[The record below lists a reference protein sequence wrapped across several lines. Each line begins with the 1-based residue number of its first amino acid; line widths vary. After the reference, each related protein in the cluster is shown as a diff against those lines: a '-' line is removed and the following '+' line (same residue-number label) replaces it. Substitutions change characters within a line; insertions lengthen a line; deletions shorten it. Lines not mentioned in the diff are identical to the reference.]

1 MPNIAFTTTLDTN
14 GNDVT
19 FANAIGRSSDVV
31 STSVVNFAK
40 AGLGTLTLEGTNTY
54 TGTTTVR
61 AGSLIVNGINSTS
74 SLTTVQTGATLG
86 GTGTVGAL
94 TIAEGGIFSPGNSP
108 GIQTVNGNYIQNGTL
123 QVEIEGDTAGNG
135 AGFHDQVDV
144 TGTVTL
150 GNLSMLSLTTF
161 SGTYA
166 PNDLI
171 FILLNDGTDAITGT
185 FAGMAQGDVVSNF
198 GGFDWQISYVAD
210 GDSLG
215 TPAFTGG
222 NDIALMAVAIPEPS
236 VALLGGLGLLALL
249 RRRR

>member
-1 MPNIAFTTTLDTN
+1 LDTN

-150 GNLSMLSLTTF
+150 GNLSVLSLTTF